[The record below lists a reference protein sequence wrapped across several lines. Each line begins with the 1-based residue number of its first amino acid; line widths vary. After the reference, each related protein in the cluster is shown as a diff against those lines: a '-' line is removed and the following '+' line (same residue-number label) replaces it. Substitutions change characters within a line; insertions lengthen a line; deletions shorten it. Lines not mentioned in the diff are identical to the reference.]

1 MITEYRPTKIIKL
14 LSDVAGTTDDKSFSH
29 LGEYMDNSYI
39 SELLATDGYIQV
51 NKKLIKTLGLHEA
64 IIIGELCSEYNYWK
78 IKGDLVED
86 SFYSTR
92 ENIEE
97 NTGLS
102 EHYQR
107 KAVESLINAE
117 LISVVKRGIPAKNY
131 YRINFDKLLTTLT
144 SSCQS
149 HRQLDVNPIDINKHK
164 ETNINNK
171 DIITINSN
179 NTEFLGKIKNTK
191 KKSLYE
197 KCYDHIL
204 EFTNNVGLIDAL
216 TEYLK
221 IRLQMKDKPLYE
233 GTWKGMLK
241 KLDKMDNQID
251 VVNTSI
257 ERGWASFFE
266 QKSYSKGKEKFGE
279 DDNIKSVK
287 GEFDSSGETF

>member
-1 MITEYRPTKIIKL
+1 MSERDFKGVWIPKEIWLNKELTMIEKVILTEIDSLDNENHCIASNEYFAEFCNCGVATVTRAIKHL
-14 LSDVAGTTDDKSFSH
+14 KDLNYIREVAYDGRHRKLS
-29 LGEYMDNSYI
+29 
-39 SELLATDGYIQV
+39 
-51 NKKLIKTLGLHEA
+51 LIKMISQTNQNDESASSKRLT
-64 IIIGELCSEYNYWK
+64 N
-78 IKGDLVED
+78 
-86 SFYSTR
+86 
-92 ENIEE
+92 NIDN
-97 NTGLS
+97 NTT
-102 EHYQR
+102 
-107 KAVESLINAE
+107 I
-117 LISVVKRGIPAKNY
+117 
-131 YRINFDKLLTTLT
+131 
-144 SSCQS
+144 
-149 HRQLDVNPIDINKHK
+149 
-164 ETNINNK
+164 NK

-191 KKSLYE
+191 KKSLYD

-221 IRLQMKDKPLYE
+221 IRLQMKDKPLYL
-233 GTWKGMLK
+233 GTWQGMLK

>member
-1 MITEYRPTKIIKL
+1 MN
-14 LSDVAGTTDDKSFSH
+14 
-29 LGEYMDNSYI
+29 NSYI

-92 ENIEE
+92 DNIEE

-107 KAVESLINAE
+107 KAIENLIAAE
-117 LISVVKRGIPAKNY
+117 IVSVVKRGIPAKNY
-131 YRINFDKLLTTLT
+131 YRIDFDKLLTLLT
-144 SSCQS
+144 TSCQS
-149 HRQLDVNPIDINKHK
+149 RRQLDVDPVDLNNK
-164 ETNINNK
+164 ETNINKK
-171 DIITINSN
+171 DITIINNSN
-179 NTEFLGKIKNTK
+179 TDDFFGKIKNK

-204 EFTNNVGLIDAL
+204 EFTNNVGLIEAL

-221 IRLQMKDKPLYE
+221 IRLQMKEKPLYE
-233 GTWKGMLK
+233 GTWKGMLN
-241 KLDKMDNQID
+241 KLAKMDNQIE

-266 QKSYSKGKEKFGE
+266 QKLYNKKGKEVFGE
-279 DDNIKSVK
+279 DDNVQSVK
-287 GEFDSSGETF
+287 GEFESSGETF

>member
-1 MITEYRPTKIIKL
+1 MIFRVEKSRNYTVMSNFHLREKNMSLKAKGL
-14 LSDVAGTTDDKSFSH
+14 LSWMLSNNDDWDYSIAGIVSNCKENETAIKSA
-29 LGEYMDNSYI
+29 LD
-39 SELLATDGYIQV
+39 ELRDFGYLEVRKIAP
-51 NKKLIKTLGLHEA
+51 NK
-64 IIIGELCSEYNYWK
+64 
-78 IKGDLVED
+78 D
-86 SFYSTR
+86 
-92 ENIEE
+92 
-97 NTGLS
+97 
-102 EHYQR
+102 
-107 KAVESLINAE
+107 
-117 LISVVKRGIPAKNY
+117 ISVFHYEYIVHE
-131 YRINFDKLLTTLT
+131 
-144 SSCQS
+144 Q
-149 HRQLDVNPIDINKHK
+149 PIENQDIENLVLENLVLENQVQRNTNTRNTKK
-164 ETNINNK
+164 E

-179 NTEFLGKIKNTK
+179 NTEFLGKIKNIK
-191 KKSLYE
+191 KKSLYD